1 MNILLGVTGG
11 IAAYKS
17 CEFCSLSVKSG
28 HQIQVLQTTNAA
40 KFVGGITFEGLTGR
54 PVLKIL
60 LNLPWITLNGQ
71 SGQTLSSSP
80 RCLQTVWP

>member
-40 KFVGGITFEGLTGR
+40 NGLS
-54 PVLKIL
+54 VA
-60 LNLPWITLNGQ
+60 
-71 SGQTLSSSP
+71 SP
-80 RCLQTVWP
+80 SKV